1 MLKVKSIR
9 AAYGPVLALED
20 VSLEVKQGSI
30 VAVLGSNG
38 AGKTSTLRVISG
50 LLRPSRGTVEFMGRR
65 IDRRSPETIVSMGIS
80 HVPEGRQLFADM
92 SVHDNLML
100 GAYSRRDSAA
110 VKVDLQRVM
119 DYFPIL
125 AQRRQQAAGSLSGG
139 EQQQLAIGR
148 GLMSRPRLLL
158 LDEPSLGLAPRIV
171 QEIFRIIE
179 TINKE
184 DRVTILLVEQDAS
197 LALSVAD
204 FGYVLETGNVVIAQD
219 SRSLQEDEN
228 VRRSYLGY

>member
-9 AAYGPVLALED
+9 AAYGPVLALEN

-50 LLRPSRGTVEFMGRR
+50 LLRPAAGTVEFMGRR

-204 FGYVLETGNVVIAQD
+204 FGYVLETGKVVIAQD